1 MLRKI
6 CWFVVCVTCMSVQG
20 YDYTKASK
28 KGSQNVPRSE
38 VYITFCV
45 LSSLIVIHH
54 TEHILRNTFCYFFI
68 YQLPGILHNHH
79 GMQEVSH
86 MTALPPHAPLSRKQ
100 SWQLLIELDALWSS
114 VYLWFKQRCL
124 LASLHIC
131 IYVSMFKHLECVMS
145 ADSLTVSFPLVFRVV
160 LSLERAVYLPAIR
173 ASALWRNRVSFFR
186 LHWHQLQFYHSLTS
200 FKCSKFFQ
208 LESTQ

>member
-28 KGSQNVPRSE
+28 KGSQNVPRSK

-54 TEHILRNTFCYFFI
+54 TEHTLRNTFCYFFI
-68 YQLPGILHNHH
+68 YQLPGILTIT
-79 GMQEVSH
+79 MACRRWATWQLS
-86 MTALPPHAPLSRKQ
+86 PLSRKQ

-173 ASALWRNRVSFFR
+173 ASAPWRNRVSFFR

-200 FKCSKFFQ
+200 FKCSKF
-208 LESTQ
+208 

>member
-28 KGSQNVPRSE
+28 KGSQNVPRSK

-54 TEHILRNTFCYFFI
+54 TEHTLRNTFCYFFI
-68 YQLPGILHNHH
+68 YQLPGILTIT
-79 GMQEVSH
+79 MACRRWA
-86 MTALPPHAPLSRKQ
+86 T
-100 SWQLLIELDALWSS
+100 WQLYLLMPHFQESKADNCWLNSMPYGAPFISDLNKDASWPAFMFVFMSA
-114 VYLWFKQRCL
+114 CL
-124 LASLHIC
+124 SIWNAWCQL
-131 IYVSMFKHLECVMS
+131 MS

-173 ASALWRNRVSFFR
+173 ASAPWRNRVSFFR

-200 FKCSKFFQ
+200 FKCSKF
-208 LESTQ
+208 